1 MCCFLPLWA
10 SYRPGLSS
18 NFLVIGHLNGISTGV
33 NRTHRCI
40 YNSPAIPITAK
51 LWPFN
56 SERSQHSHSYKSFSR
71 AVFNIWGKGGDGERP
86 RRMSRDNRGFVFY
99 LLALFLNS
107 ELIHSGL
114 SLVVFL
120 YKVLFG
126 QIRCRRCRIQSKFIF
141 RSHDDPKCAQL
152 LQTKFRAN
160 LNTDA

>member
-1 MCCFLPLWA
+1 M
-10 SYRPGLSS
+10 
-18 NFLVIGHLNGISTGV
+18 
-33 NRTHRCI
+33 
-40 YNSPAIPITAK
+40 
-51 LWPFN
+51 
-56 SERSQHSHSYKSFSR
+56 
-71 AVFNIWGKGGDGERP
+71 FNIWGKGGDGERP

-126 QIRCRRCRIQSKFIF
+126 QIRFRRCRIQSKFIF

-160 LNTDA
+160 LNTDPSWAPFGPIWTLVLESGFNWAPDTRYICTVLLYASVTCKLLLYQPGPGPKLSLGSWALA